1 VHFEHLERGDG
12 GLGRCR
18 LSSLSFWTCKFFWT
32 KSLYAPFVLLNRKAR
47 CVYHTEAW
55 AASVSELSCIQAVS
69 RSCIQLHPVSCIQL
83 PRSCIHTSPPH
94 LCTMH
99 AAPAGLPCHLS
110 MQSPS
115 QQQVTS
121 MQAQRGCAWV
131 YVRSRGADMAT
142 TRRQLAPGEPT
153 KQGAGIATTC
163 SAGIATKQGPCIQL
177 CIQLCPCIPVSKSL
191 DVAHGSGLYPLY
203 PLDVAPLCEHSG

>member
-1 VHFEHLERGDG
+1 MVLRRGM
-12 GLGRCR
+12 
-18 LSSLSFWTCKFFWT
+18 
-32 KSLYAPFVLLNRKAR
+32 LYPVSNPVSRP
-47 CVYHTEAW
+47 EAW

-121 MQAQRGCAWV
+121 MQAQRDCAWV
-131 YVRSRGADMAT
+131 CVRTGGADVAT
-142 TRRQLAPGEPT
+142 TRRQLAPGEPS

-163 SAGIATKQGPCIQL
+163 SVGIATKQGPCIQL
-177 CIQLCPCIPVSKSL
+177 CVQLCPCIPVSKSL

-203 PLDVAPLCEHSG
+203 PLDVAPLWYYSIKTIDHVAFNNALLMCLFLRRLY